1 MDKNNRPRGRE
12 KNVTGGGMGVHKR
25 GEGLHS
31 GGPVGK
37 ADGYAERGGQGGNDK
52 GLAGDIIGGP
62 VGNVLGG
69 LVEQGLE
76 EVIENGLSQHSAN
89 QQSGQNFAG
98 QNFGG
103 QQQGGMF
110 GGGQRRRGCSP
121 GCLIV
126 IAIAAFLL
134 LGGGGLI
141 GGNLMGYDNG
151 ISDDHTLYT
160 NYSNSGAQTGGW
172 YSGSAM
178 NEESINYGA
187 NNSGTYSGGNTG
199 YLNTSVAGGARAK
212 RTNIIGNGQ
221 DTMTIMVYMC
231 GTDLEQK
238 GGMATSDL
246 QEMARANIAD
256 NVNLIVYTGGC
267 RGWRNNVVS
276 SRVNQIYQ
284 IKNGNLIP
292 LVQDAGDDAM
302 TNPNTLTGYIQWC
315 AKNFPSSRNELILW
329 DHGGGSISG
338 YGYDQ
343 RHTSSGSMTLAGI
356 DQALKNS
363 GVTFDFIG
371 FDACL
376 MATMENALMLSRYGD
391 YLIASEETE
400 PGTGWYYTN
409 WLNAVSQNTSVPTT
423 EIGKIIC
430 DDFVSASAQSAGGQ
444 STTLSVV
451 DLAEIE
457 TTEDDFSMFA
467 QSIGKLIQDK
477 KYNIVSNARAGAK
490 EFARSSG
497 IDQVDLIHLAKNL
510 NTPEAGALVKVLN
523 GAVKYNR
530 TSRTMANSYGI
541 SIYFPYDNVRNV
553 DSVVR
558 TYKQIG
564 MDEDYT
570 RCIQEFAGLEVG
582 GQSLA
587 GGTGN
592 PLGSLLGPGGGGAAD
607 SDMISEILGSLMGG
621 SASGISGL
629 DASNSGFLT
638 ESARVIE
645 ENKKFLEDNRFDPE
659 DLEWKQN
666 KEGQTVL
673 KLRENQWD
681 MIGSVE
687 LNMFYDD
694 GEGYIDLGLDNIY
707 DFDDDGNLVASDDN
721 TWLAINGQPV
731 AYYFLDETEDGDSYT
746 IRGRVPA
753 KLNGE
758 RVDLMLVFDN
768 ENPYGYILGA
778 RTDYDESETGTEAK
792 GLTALNP
799 GDTLE
804 FLCDYYS
811 YDGTYTDSYYLGE
824 PMTVTENMQIS
835 NVDVGGETKRT
846 YRLTDIYNQHYWTPE
861 Y

>member
-1 MDKNNRPRGRE
+1 M
-12 KNVTGGGMGVHKR
+12 
-25 GEGLHS
+25 
-31 GGPVGK
+31 
-37 ADGYAERGGQGGNDK
+37 
-52 GLAGDIIGGP
+52 
-62 VGNVLGG
+62 
-69 LVEQGLE
+69 
-76 EVIENGLSQHSAN
+76 
-89 QQSGQNFAG
+89 
-98 QNFGG
+98 
-103 QQQGGMF
+103 
-110 GGGQRRRGCSP
+110 
-121 GCLIV
+121 
-126 IAIAAFLL
+126 
-134 LGGGGLI
+134 LGGGGLL
-141 GGNLMGYDNG
+141 GGNLLGYDNG
-151 ISDDHTLYT
+151 ISGDHTLYT
-160 NYSNSGAQTGGW
+160 NYTGSGAQSGGW

-178 NEESINYGA
+178 NGEEINYSA

-212 RTNIIGNGQ
+212 RTNIIGGGQ
-221 DTMTIMVYMC
+221 DTMTVMVYMC

-238 GGMATSDL
+238 GGMATADL

-256 NVNLIVYTGGC
+256 NVNVIVFTGGC
-267 RGWRNNVVS
+267 QGWRNNVVS
-276 SRVNQIYQ
+276 SSVNQIYQ
-284 IKNGNLIP
+284 IKNGGLNP
-292 LVQDAGDDAM
+292 LVQNAGSAAM
-302 TNPNTLTGYIQWC
+302 TDPDTLTGFIQWC
-315 AKNFPSSRNELILW
+315 AKNFPANRNELILW

-343 RHTSSGSMTLAGI
+343 KHASSGSMTLAGI

-363 GVTFDFIG
+363 GATFDFIG

-409 WLNAVSQNTSVPTT
+409 WLNTVSQNTSVPTT
-423 EIGKIIC
+423 EVGKIIC
-430 DDFVSASAQSAGGQ
+430 DDFVAASAQSAGGQ
-444 STTLSVV
+444 ETTLSVV

-457 TTEDDFSMFA
+457 TTEDELASFA
-467 QSIGKLIQDK
+467 QSTSDLIQNK
-477 KYNIVSNARAGAK
+477 QYKIVSNARAGAK
-490 EFARSSG
+490 EFARTSG
-497 IDQVDLIHLAKNL
+497 IDQVDLIHLAKNM
-510 NTPEAGALVKVLN
+510 NTNEGTALAKALT

-530 TSRTMANSYGI
+530 TSRTMANAYGI
-541 SIYFPYDNVRNV
+541 SIYFPYNSVRSI
-553 DSVVR
+553 DSMVR

-564 MDEDYT
+564 MDESYT

-592 PLGSLLGPGGGGAAD
+592 PLGSLLGLGGGGTG
-607 SDMISEILGSLMGG
+607 SDMISEILGGLMGG
-621 SASGISGL
+621 SVSGISGL

-638 ESARVIE
+638 EGARAIE
-645 ENKKFLEDNRFDPE
+645 NNQKYLEDNRFDPE

-666 KEGQTVL
+666 KDGQTVL

-681 MIGSVE
+681 LIQTVE
-687 LNMFYDD
+687 QNMFYDD
-694 GEGYIDLGLDNIY
+694 GEGYIDLGLDNTY

-731 AYYFLDETEDGDSYT
+731 AYYFLDETDDGDSYT

-753 KLNGE
+753 MLNGE
-758 RVDLMLVFDN
+758 RVDLMLMFDN

-778 RTDYDESETGTEAK
+778 RTDYDENVTATESK

-799 GDTLE
+799 GDRLE
-804 FLCDYYS
+804 FLCDYYN

-835 NVDVGGETKRT
+835 NVDVGGDTKRT